1 MIRFA
6 VAIALTAALLPAIA
20 QTQMHG
26 DYTLEKRSSVTQVIS
41 TKYGRW
47 QGSSL
52 LAAPVILGEQQ
63 EAGPASLSFEFQAA
77 GYFYPSNPGHVAVG
91 LHGSAWPEK
100 SRSAITGR
108 GVVIGNLSGYPE
120 RGRCSAQPP
129 GHRVSIEGF
138 YGTNNCVLGN
148 STASVPLIDGER
160 YRLTVSVDR
169 RLISYHLDQRVGMR
183 WVRVS
188 DASAYDVDGDE
199 TGGAYWWVTEVF
211 SPSGWT
217 FRIKDMTYSVAR

>member
-1 MIRFA
+1 MIR
-6 VAIALTAALLPAIA
+6 AALALALALLCAPAFA
-20 QTQMHG
+20 QLHG
-26 DYTLEKRSSVTQVIS
+26 DYTLEKRSGVTQVIS
-41 TKYGRW
+41 SKYGRW

-63 EAGPASLSFEFQAA
+63 EAGPASMSFEFQAT
-77 GYFYPSNPGHVAVG
+77 GYFYASNSGHVAVG
-91 LHGSAWPEK
+91 LQGGAWPEA

-138 YGTNNCVLGN
+138 YGTTNCVLGN
-148 STASVPLIDGER
+148 STASIPLIDGER

-169 RLISYHLDQRVGMR
+169 RLISYHLEQRVGMR

-188 DASAYDVDGDE
+188 DASAYDMEGAE
-199 TGGAYWWVTEVF
+199 TAGSYWWITEVF

-217 FRIKDMTYSVAR
+217 FRMKDLNYSVGR